1 MLKLRHGVCLN
12 NRKPMAMIKK
22 ILLLFALTSAT
33 ILNLSAQDP
42 SAYEVQRAK
51 INALLAERS
60 AKFGQYD
67 QSLTTKTGIFGFQ
80 TKKDIRNSNEI
91 LRQIVLND
99 NEIFTQLKVL
109 MDYKDLQAE
118 QIKSTVNT
126 STESILSYR
135 KTIKEL
141 QDQSLKL
148 TKELNEA
155 EKSSNRAHLY
165 MGLSLIACIG
175 LAYLF
180 NQNRLRLKNYENN
193 NI

>member
-1 MLKLRHGVCLN
+1 M
-12 NRKPMAMIKK
+12 KK
-22 ILLLFALTSAT
+22 ILCLFIVICAA
-33 ILNLSAQDP
+33 ILNLNAQEN
-42 SAYEVQRAK
+42 SAYELQRTK
-51 INALLAERS
+51 INALLADRS

-67 QSLTTKTGIFGFQ
+67 QSLTAKTGIFGLQ

-109 MDYKDLQAE
+109 MDYKDLQVQEVKISA
-118 QIKSTVNT
+118 T
-126 STESILSYR
+126 SNAESILSYR

-141 QDQSLKL
+141 QDQSIKL
-148 TKELNEA
+148 TKELNES
-155 EKSSNRAHLY
+155 ESSNSRTHLF

-180 NQNRLRLKNYENN
+180 YKNRLRLKNYENN
-193 NI
+193 TV